1 MCEPIVAYGSS
12 QNICAEKEGK
22 PVEVLKGVD
31 IHVGT
36 KEMVAIV
43 GPSGSGKSTLLHCL
57 SGLESPTEG
66 TIKLAGHDIV
76 GISPNQL
83 SKIRRAH
90 AGFIFQSY
98 NLISSLSA
106 IENVS
111 VAARL
116 SGAAVAEQ
124 DLQHLFA
131 KMGLAEK
138 QKLKPVQLS
147 GGEQQRVS
155 IARALATNADIIFA
169 DEPTGALDAENT
181 QHVLKILRNLVDVEG
196 RSVLLVTH
204 DLEAAALADRVL
216 VFIDGTIKRE
226 MDSPSP
232 KEILAAFEVAK

>member
-1 MCEPIVAYGSS
+1 MCEPIVAYGVRKTFA
-12 QNICAEKEGK
+12 QKGGK

-31 IHVGT
+31 IHVAT

>member
-1 MCEPIVAYGSS
+1 MCEPIVAYGVRKTFA
-12 QNICAEKEGK
+12 QKGGK

-131 KMGLAEK
+131 KMGLAGK

>member
-1 MCEPIVAYGSS
+1 MCEPIVAYGVRKTFA
-12 QNICAEKEGK
+12 QKGEK

>member
-1 MCEPIVAYGSS
+1 MCEPIVAYGVRKTFA
-12 QNICAEKEGK
+12 QKGGK

-31 IHVGT
+31 IHVDT

-226 MDSPSP
+226 MDSPRP

>member
-1 MCEPIVAYGSS
+1 MCEPIVAYGVRKTFA
-12 QNICAEKEGK
+12 QKGGK

-138 QKLKPVQLS
+138 QQLKPVQLS

>member
-1 MCEPIVAYGSS
+1 MCEPIVAYGVRKTFA
-12 QNICAEKEGK
+12 QKGRK

>member
-1 MCEPIVAYGSS
+1 M
-12 QNICAEKEGK
+12 
-22 PVEVLKGVD
+22 
-31 IHVGT
+31 
-36 KEMVAIV
+36 
-43 GPSGSGKSTLLHCL
+43 
-57 SGLESPTEG
+57 
-66 TIKLAGHDIV
+66 
-76 GISPNQL
+76 
-83 SKIRRAH
+83 H

>member
-1 MCEPIVAYGSS
+1 MCEPIVAYGVRKTFA
-12 QNICAEKEGK
+12 QKGGK

-66 TIKLAGHDIV
+66 TIKLVGHDIV

>member
-1 MCEPIVAYGSS
+1 M
-12 QNICAEKEGK
+12 
-22 PVEVLKGVD
+22 
-31 IHVGT
+31 
-36 KEMVAIV
+36 

>member
-1 MCEPIVAYGSS
+1 MCEPIVAYGVRKTFA
-12 QNICAEKEGK
+12 QKGGK

-147 GGEQQRVS
+147 GDEQQRVS

>member
-1 MCEPIVAYGSS
+1 MCEPIIAYGVRKTFA
-12 QNICAEKEGK
+12 QKGEK

>member
-1 MCEPIVAYGSS
+1 MCEPIVAYGVRKTFA
-12 QNICAEKEGK
+12 QKGGK
-22 PVEVLKGVD
+22 PEEVLKGVD

-57 SGLESPTEG
+57 SGLEPPTEG

>member
-1 MCEPIVAYGSS
+1 MCEPIVAYGVRKTF
-12 QNICAEKEGK
+12 ARKGEK

>member
-1 MCEPIVAYGSS
+1 MCEPIVAYGVRKTFA
-12 QNICAEKEGK
+12 QKGGK

-57 SGLESPTEG
+57 SGLESPAEG

-226 MDSPSP
+226 MDGPSP

>member
-1 MCEPIVAYGSS
+1 MCEPIVAYGVRKTFA
-12 QNICAEKEGK
+12 QKGGK

-31 IHVGT
+31 IHVDT

>member
-1 MCEPIVAYGSS
+1 M
-12 QNICAEKEGK
+12 
-22 PVEVLKGVD
+22 LKGVD

-116 SGAAVAEQ
+116 SGAAVAEK

>member
-1 MCEPIVAYGSS
+1 M
-12 QNICAEKEGK
+12 
-22 PVEVLKGVD
+22 LKGVD

-116 SGAAVAEQ
+116 SGAAVAEK

-181 QHVLKILRNLVDVEG
+181 QHVFKILRNLVDVEG

>member
-1 MCEPIVAYGSS
+1 M
-12 QNICAEKEGK
+12 
-22 PVEVLKGVD
+22 LKGVD

>member
-1 MCEPIVAYGSS
+1 MCEPIVAYGVRKTFA
-12 QNICAEKEGK
+12 QKGGK
-22 PVEVLKGVD
+22 PVGVLKGVD